1 MAPTSLP
8 MTRKSANTKAN
19 SPPIRMA
26 EERDTAYQM
35 TERNERGDGDR
46 EAAKQTEEKVNL
58 NKERRQRAEDCDLL
72 RELQ

>member
-1 MAPTSLP
+1 MTPTSLP

-26 EERDTAYQM
+26 EERETAYQM

-46 EAAKQTEEKVNL
+46 EAARQTEKVNV
-58 NKERRQRAEDCDLL
+58 NQEKRQRAEDRVPL
-72 RELQ
+72 RELK

>member
-1 MAPTSLP
+1 

-26 EERDTAYQM
+26 EERETAYQM

-46 EAAKQTEEKVNL
+46 EAAKQTEKVNV
-58 NKERRQRAEDCDLL
+58 NKEKRQRAEDRVLL
-72 RELQ
+72 RELK